1 MQKIL
6 ISIGLLII
14 LIGIAW
20 PWLSKIPFGRLPGDI
35 VINKP
40 NFKLYFPITT
50 MILVSLLLTIIIR
63 LFRKWISWLGFLGL
77 ILKINAEANKEKR

>member
-63 LFRKWISWLGFLGL
+63 LFRK
-77 ILKINAEANKEKR
+77 